1 MTPILAGFIAFLISF
16 GLPIVLGASRKS
28 YGQEWY
34 RRLLKPSHAVS
45 DIAFN
50 IVFIIIYISET
61 VALFHILTIPL
72 SSQMVLF
79 AIWFL
84 ATAILSGLWS
94 RLFFQYKRCMYA
106 LLALALEVI
115 LIWALVYAL
124 NLEGNPAW
132 IFLLP
137 RSVWGLYAVTVNLQL
152 YRLNADFLEIS
163 EISMLVFDLITQWDG
178 CRPALCY
185 SSRSKKE

>member
-1 MTPILAGFIAFLISF
+1 MNPIFAAFVAFTLSF
-16 GLPIVLGASRKS
+16 GLPILLGASRKS

-34 RRLLKPSHAVS
+34 RSLRKPSHSVS
-45 DIAFN
+45 DITFN
-50 IVFIIIYISET
+50 VVFIIIYISET

-72 SSQMVLF
+72 SSQMFLF

-94 RLFFQYKRCMYA
+94 RLFFQYKRCMHA
-106 LLALALEVI
+106 LSALGLEII

-124 NLEGNPAW
+124 NIDGNPAW

-137 RSVWGLYAVTVNLQL
+137 RAVWGLYAVTVNLQL
-152 YRLNADFLEIS
+152 YRLNVDFWKS
-163 EISMLVFDLITQWDG
+163 Q
-178 CRPALCY
+178 
-185 SSRSKKE
+185 K